1 LKIVDWWRLQI
12 WLNNVPHTGLVSYK
26 KDQNWVK
33 QEEDKFIFPGGGTQF
48 KIGALHYIEFIQEVW
63 DPFSSTLPLSLL
75 LVAVLISLSSS
86 FFKLS

>member
-12 WLNNVPHTGLVSYK
+12 WLKNVPHTGLVSYK

-33 QEEDKFIFPGGGTQF
+33 QEEYKFIFPGGGTQF

-63 DPFSSTLPLSLL
+63 DLFFFIPAIVPLSCC
-75 LVAVLISLSSS
+75 SPYFS
-86 FFKLS
+86 FIKFC

>member
-1 LKIVDWWRLQI
+1 
-12 WLNNVPHTGLVSYK
+12 VSYK

-48 KIGALHYIEFIQEVW
+48 KSGALHYIEFIQEVW
-63 DPFSSTLPLSLL
+63 ISSSSSLPLSLF

-86 FFKLS
+86 FFELS